1 MTNHS
6 QKPKHVKANFSPISC
21 LFNMEYAW
29 KEGVRFKTNANDAG
43 VLLEGIR
50 DRFGE
55 ITPQLVLKEAR
66 HKDSVIHQ
74 DFEWN
79 DDKAATLYRLDTA
92 RRIIRN
98 LRVVSEGEVTDE
110 PVFVHVTVGDRK
122 YYERTDLAVESPD
135 IWAQVMKEEKTR
147 LEATRNRV
155 KHLTNVEKNGS
166 RIQITNSVLT
176 SLNHTID
183 QIEV

>member
-1 MTNHS
+1 
-6 QKPKHVKANFSPISC
+6 
-21 LFNMEYAW
+21 MEYAW

-50 DRFGE
+50 NRFGE
-55 ITPQLVLKEAR
+55 VTPELVLKEAR
-66 HKDSVIHQ
+66 HKDSVIHN
-74 DFEWN
+74 DFQW
-79 DDKAATLYRLDTA
+79 DDEKAATLYRLDTA

-122 YYERTDLAVESPD
+122 YYERTDLAVERPD

-176 SLNHTID
+176 SLNHTIN

>member
-1 MTNHS
+1 
-6 QKPKHVKANFSPISC
+6 
-21 LFNMEYAW
+21 MEYAW
-29 KEGVRFKTNANDAG
+29 KEGVRFKSDPNVTG
-43 VLLEGIR
+43 QLLETIR

-55 ITPQLVLKEAR
+55 VTPELVLKEAR
-66 HKDSVIHQ
+66 HKDSVIHN
-74 DFEWN
+74 DFQW
-79 DDKAATLYRLDTA
+79 DDEKAATLYRLDTA
-92 RRIIRN
+92 RRIIRH
-98 LRVVSEGEVTDE
+98 LRVVSDGETTNE
-110 PVFVHVTVGDRK
+110 PVFVHVTVGDRR

>member
-1 MTNHS
+1 
-6 QKPKHVKANFSPISC
+6 
-21 LFNMEYAW
+21 MEYAW
-29 KEGVRFKTNANDAG
+29 KEGVRFKSDPNVTG
-43 VLLEGIR
+43 ELLETIR

-55 ITPQLVLKEAR
+55 VTPELVLKEAR
-66 HKDSVIHQ
+66 HKDSVIHS
-74 DFEWN
+74 DFQWVNE
-79 DDKAATLYRLDTA
+79 KAANLYRLDTA
-92 RRIIRN
+92 RRIIRH

-110 PVFVHVTVGDRK
+110 PVFVHVTVGDRR

-166 RIQITNSVLT
+166 RIEIAKNVIAGINTTLDHMNV
-176 SLNHTID
+176 
-183 QIEV
+183 

>member
-1 MTNHS
+1 
-6 QKPKHVKANFSPISC
+6 
-21 LFNMEYAW
+21 MEYAW

-66 HKDSVIHQ
+66 HKDSVIHK

>member
-1 MTNHS
+1 
-6 QKPKHVKANFSPISC
+6 
-21 LFNMEYAW
+21 MEYAW

-50 DRFGE
+50 NRFGE
-55 ITPQLVLKEAR
+55 VTPELVLKEAR

-74 DFEWN
+74 DFQW
-79 DDKAATLYRLDTA
+79 DDEKAATLYRLDTA

-122 YYERTDLAVESPD
+122 YYERTDIAVDTPD
-135 IWAQVMKEEKTR
+135 IWDQVMKEEKIR
-147 LEATRNRV
+147 LEACKKRV
-155 KHLTNVEKNGS
+155 KNLISIEKNKM
-166 RIQITNSVLT
+166 RIAITKNVVAGID
-176 SLNHTID
+176 NTID
-183 QIEV
+183 HMNV

>member
-1 MTNHS
+1 
-6 QKPKHVKANFSPISC
+6 
-21 LFNMEYAW
+21 MEYAW
-29 KEGVRFKTNANDAG
+29 KEGVRFKSDPNVTGA
-43 VLLEGIR
+43 LLEKIR
-50 DRFGE
+50 NEFGE
-55 ITPQLVLKEAR
+55 VTPELVLDVA
-66 HKDSVIHQ
+66 KDKNCSIHD
-74 DFEWN
+74 DFQW
-79 DDKAATLYRLDTA
+79 DDEKAATLYRLDTA

-176 SLNHTID
+176 SLNHTIN

>member
-1 MTNHS
+1 
-6 QKPKHVKANFSPISC
+6 
-21 LFNMEYAW
+21 MEYAW

-55 ITPQLVLKEAR
+55 ITPELVLKEAR

-74 DFEWN
+74 DFQW
-79 DDKAATLYRLDTA
+79 DDEKAATLYRLDTA

-155 KHLTNVEKNGS
+155 KHLKNVEKNGS

>member
-1 MTNHS
+1 
-6 QKPKHVKANFSPISC
+6 
-21 LFNMEYAW
+21 MEYAW

-43 VLLEGIR
+43 VYLQGIR

-176 SLNHTID
+176 SLNHTIN

>member
-1 MTNHS
+1 
-6 QKPKHVKANFSPISC
+6 
-21 LFNMEYAW
+21 MEYAW

-55 ITPQLVLKEAR
+55 VTPELVLKEAR

-74 DFEWN
+74 DFQW
-79 DDKAATLYRLDTA
+79 DDEKAATLYRLDTA

-155 KHLTNVEKNGS
+155 KHLKNVEKNGS

-176 SLNHTID
+176 SLNHTIN

>member
-1 MTNHS
+1 
-6 QKPKHVKANFSPISC
+6 
-21 LFNMEYAW
+21 MEYAW
-29 KEGVRFKTNANDAG
+29 KEGVRFKSDPNVTGA
-43 VLLEGIR
+43 LLETIR

-55 ITPQLVLKEAR
+55 VTPELVLKEAR
-66 HKDSVIHQ
+66 HKDSVIHN
-74 DFEWN
+74 DFQW
-79 DDKAATLYRLDTA
+79 DDEKAATLYRLDTA
-92 RRIIRN
+92 RRIIRH

-110 PVFVHVTVGDRK
+110 PVFVHVTVGDRR

-166 RIQITNSVLT
+166 RIEIAKNVIAGINTTLDHMNV
-176 SLNHTID
+176 
-183 QIEV
+183 

>member
-1 MTNHS
+1 
-6 QKPKHVKANFSPISC
+6 
-21 LFNMEYAW
+21 MEYAW

-50 DRFGE
+50 GRFGE
-55 ITPQLVLKEAR
+55 VTPELVLKEAR
-66 HKDSVIHQ
+66 HKDSVIHN
-74 DFEWN
+74 DFQW
-79 DDKAATLYRLDTA
+79 DDEKAANLYRLDTA

-110 PVFVHVTVGDRK
+110 PVFVHVTVGDRR

-166 RIQITNSVLT
+166 RIEIAKNVIAGINSTLDHMNV
-176 SLNHTID
+176 
-183 QIEV
+183 

>member
-1 MTNHS
+1 
-6 QKPKHVKANFSPISC
+6 
-21 LFNMEYAW
+21 MEYAW

-55 ITPQLVLKEAR
+55 VTPELVLKEAR
-66 HKDSVIHQ
+66 HKDSVIHN
-74 DFEWN
+74 DFQW
-79 DDKAATLYRLDTA
+79 DDEKAATLYRLDTA

-176 SLNHTID
+176 SLKHTID

>member
-1 MTNHS
+1 
-6 QKPKHVKANFSPISC
+6 
-21 LFNMEYAW
+21 MEYAW
-29 KEGVRFKTNANDAG
+29 KEGVRFKSDPNVTG
-43 VLLEGIR
+43 ELLQTIR

-55 ITPQLVLKEAR
+55 VTPELVLKEAR
-66 HKDSVIHQ
+66 HKDSVIHK
-74 DFEWN
+74 DFQWDNE
-79 DDKAATLYRLDTA
+79 KAATLYRLDTA
-92 RRIIRN
+92 RRIIRH
-98 LRVVSEGEVTDE
+98 LRVVSDGETTNE
-110 PVFVHVTVGDRK
+110 PVFVHVTVGDRR